1 MLANAC
7 AVVYAVV
14 ETVCG
19 AGCVAMNTLTAEQVF
34 SDLQKLPPIERQQFF
49 VLLAKAF
56 NNEDNLSHQQVFGHL
71 EGELFTASEAAQ
83 YLEVSMATFRRYL
96 KVEKLVANSEVGAN
110 HLYALD
116 DLRQFKK
123 ALKLTK

>member
-1 MLANAC
+1 
-7 AVVYAVV
+7 
-14 ETVCG
+14 
-19 AGCVAMNTLTAEQVF
+19 MNTLTAEHVF
-34 SDLQKLPPIERQQFF
+34 ADLQKLPLIERQQFF
-49 VLLAKAF
+49 VLLSKAF

-71 EGELFTASEAAQ
+71 EGDLFTASEAAQ

-96 KVEKLVANSEVGAN
+96 KAGKLIAKSEVGAN

-116 DLRQFKK
+116 DLRQFKQ

>member
-1 MLANAC
+1 
-7 AVVYAVV
+7 
-14 ETVCG
+14 
-19 AGCVAMNTLTAEQVF
+19 MNTLTAEQVF
-34 SDLQKLPPIERQQFF
+34 SDLQKLPLIERQQFF
-49 VLLAKAF
+49 VLLSKAF

-71 EGELFTASEAAQ
+71 EGDLFTASEAAQ

-96 KVEKLVANSEVGAN
+96 KAGKLAAKSEVGAN

>member
-1 MLANAC
+1 
-7 AVVYAVV
+7 
-14 ETVCG
+14 
-19 AGCVAMNTLTAEQVF
+19 MNTLTAEQVF
-34 SDLQKLPPIERQQFF
+34 SDLQKLPLIERQQFF

-71 EGELFTASEAAQ
+71 EGDLFTASEAAQ

-96 KVEKLVANSEVGAN
+96 KAGKLAVKSEVGAN